1 MQHPLVTASF
11 YMKNIEKLDLFFR
24 KGGAVFSRNTQLQLC
39 NSGYEFRP
47 GRTQGKPAKSNFS
60 AQRQKKK
67 TRQNN
72 PRNAKWGNCRCGNFG
87 IHSPRM
93 VKILLNQSIDWKKPA
108 ILHIVAFTKES
119 ESHQWGQ
126 QLKIIY
132 ESCNLDP
139 SRKWKASTLV
149 QTSGHRKSMEKWMD
163 SPVL

>member
-67 TRQNN
+67 HGRTTREMQNGEI
-72 PRNAKWGNCRCGNFG
+72 ADVE
-87 IHSPRM
+87 IS
-93 VKILLNQSIDWKKPA
+93 V
-108 ILHIVAFTKES
+108 FTRLA
-119 ESHQWGQ
+119 W
-126 QLKIIY
+126 
-132 ESCNLDP
+132 
-139 SRKWKASTLV
+139 
-149 QTSGHRKSMEKWMD
+149 
-163 SPVL
+163 